1 MSEIEKPE
9 IKEINFESS
18 KEKQPEVVD
27 FESLKEDNEQKKE
40 DLLKE
45 IYKKEDTNVKSEV
58 VDNDDSKKIITNFV
72 KEVYSVGVKVID
84 KARKVLNPKDL
95 DDLHDQLTDKNNK

>member
-9 IKEINFESS
+9 IKETNFEPL

-58 VDNDDSKKIITNFV
+58 VDKDDSKKIITNFV